1 MKNKEYYIGIYR
13 EEMHKYMEKQMS
25 YGIPENEIDSS
36 EMSCTVKGTVGR
48 YLSKFGN
55 NAFKEWNKDN
65 KCEESGKDEKKVY
78 YILKDLCKA
87 NKKREIGLIKLI
99 DVLKDK
105 KMSNRLIKLIR
116 QFQLKYDY
124 IFYVCEDF
132 DNIEDAKDILRVDI
146 GDEHSC
152 FKYGYMDTF
161 DELISFML
169 DTDMFN
175 ENTIKEC
182 YVGLDKLEKLNDR
195 NFLIS
200 IKNFLF

>member
-1 MKNKEYYIGIYR
+1 MKNKEYYIGIYK
-13 EEMHKYMEKQMS
+13 EEVNKYVEKQIS
-25 YGIPENEIDSS
+25 YGIPEEEIDSS
-36 EMSCTVKGTVGR
+36 QMNHTVKGTVGY
-48 YLSKFGN
+48 YLHKYGN
-55 NAFKEWNKDN
+55 NAFKEWNNNN
-65 KCEESGKDEKKVY
+65 KSEESGKDEKKVY
-78 YILKDLCKA
+78 YILKDLCKV
-87 NKKREIGLIKLI
+87 NRKREIGLIKLTDI
-99 DVLKDK
+99 LKEK
-105 KMSNRLIKLIR
+105 KISNRLIKLIR

-152 FKYGYMDTF
+152 LKYGYMDTF
-161 DELISFML
+161 DELICFML

-182 YVGLDKLEKLNDR
+182 YVGLDMLEKLNDR